1 MFRKTNSLLT
11 RITALLTLVIL
22 LSMIIFGFFSYRSEI
37 RLAEE
42 SLKTQASIYL
52 QSTADSISSHAAQ
65 VELIA
70 RQTAFD
76 TRVLSVLES
85 RSIGVYMITLLFRTT
100 DYLNEAEMFLSLL
113 DADLVL
119 LVRDDDVPESYMTA
133 VHLSRLQEDSAF
145 QDFLNSDRL
154 TGWMYTASSPS
165 FMRHS
170 ASSLDTLDF
179 YQKVSDGMRTD
190 LGVIR
195 VSVPVR
201 RLFASFDQLPFRGS
215 LDFLYGDTPLLSVSS
230 DAPSGASLLLVQEIP
245 SMNLVLKLHVDLQQA
260 HAAALMRT
268 WTTLA
273 FLLGFGL
280 LLLLICVLALRRI
293 LSRVTRMTEAVS
305 KIPEQGRFAV
315 ALPEPGEDEAGKL
328 SVAFSDLLNRLEGNY
343 EELLRKEKDKRHA
356 LQLALQYQMNP
367 HFLFNSLYWL
377 QLQLEEHSG
386 DLVLSDAV
394 AQLVFAYILDHCE
407 RVALYTMGTRLGE
420 WEKSPTFSYFPHPTT
435 ELRGKTLGIIF
446 CAWHAKT
453 SAGKLLASFYGGLIY
468 GVYVQQPS
476 GKNSS
481 CLQKHHHLASCVFTG
496 IRHVEMYSWN
506 IFLCEGG
513 TRSQC
518 FCIEN
523 VAKRMTVEISPFFWQ
538 MGWHVKTACVCWRRD
553 KNACFIL
560 GAVEEHLEKRMLICN
575 ARSGQRHGSATFFT
589 QTFCPKLAKPWT
601 KS

>member
-179 YQKVSDGMRTD
+179 YQKVSDGMRPD

-394 AQLVFAYILDHCE
+394 AQLGVVLHYNIAGKIMARVSEERELILAYAAFMQAMIGSRMEVDFMAPSEIADFRILRFSLQPIVENAIRHGHIKDQPLHIAVRFTVVSEEQCLLITLTNDGRPIDPSQAE
-407 RVALYTMGTRLGE
+407 RLNELMR
-420 WEKSPTFSYFPHPTT
+420 HPPD
-435 ELRGKTLGIIF
+435 TLGTDMQGIGLVNLVVMAIIV
-446 CAWHAKT
+446 T
-453 SAGKLLASFYGGLIY
+453 
-468 GVYVQQPS
+468 Q
-476 GKNSS
+476 
-481 CLQKHHHLASCVFTG
+481 
-496 IRHVEMYSWN
+496 
-506 IFLCEGG
+506 
-513 TRSQC
+513 
-518 FCIEN
+518 
-523 VAKRMTVEISPFFWQ
+523 
-538 MGWHVKTACVCWRRD
+538 GWY
-553 KNACFIL
+553 F
-560 GAVEEHLEKRMLICN
+560 GA
-575 ARSGQRHGSATFFT
+575 
-589 QTFCPKLAKPWT
+589 
-601 KS
+601 